1 MKERNQTD
9 KKTTVEIIIPTLN
22 EANNIGEIVRDIRS
36 QVLSVKLSILVT
48 DAGSTDRTVEI
59 CAKENVKV
67 IRRKKKGKGSGMKEA
82 VEYSTADIIVFID
95 GDGTYQ
101 ISDLGKLLEP
111 LLKDEA
117 DMVIGSRFKGRREK
131 GSISTFNTI
140 GNKIFNK
147 SINFA
152 MKSMITDSQSG
163 YRALTRKLFQ
173 ELVLFS
179 ENFEIEV
186 EMIVE
191 ALAKGYRVMEVPISY
206 RKRRNSETKLNPLND
221 GVRIG
226 KTLFFIIMNVRP
238 ILFFSILS
246 GIIFGIGAYPV
257 AFVLYEKVVLGE
269 IIHIP
274 AVIFASVLIIT
285 GIIVLVLGMLSE
297 LIVRSR
303 RRMEFLISR
312 KI

>member
-1 MKERNQTD
+1 MDE
-9 KKTTVEIIIPTLN
+9 KTTVEIIIPTLN
-22 EANNIGEIVRDIRS
+22 EESNIREIVRDIRS
-36 QVLSVKLSILVT
+36 QVLPVELSILVT
-48 DAGSTDRTVEI
+48 DAGSTDKTVEI
-59 CAKENVKV
+59 CEKENVKV
-67 IRRKKKGKGSGMKEA
+67 IRRKRRGKGSGMREA
-82 VEYSTADIIVFID
+82 AEYSDAEIIVFID
-95 GDGTYQ
+95 GDRTYQ

-111 LLKDEA
+111 LLKDKA
-117 DMVIGSRFKGRREK
+117 DMVVGSRFKGSREK
-131 GSISTFNTI
+131 GSISSFNKI
-140 GNKIFNK
+140 GNDLFNK

-152 MKSMITDSQSG
+152 FKSMITDSQSG
-163 YRALTRKLFQ
+163 YRALKRKLFH

-186 EMIVE
+186 EITVE
-191 ALAKGYRVMEVPISY
+191 SLAKGCRVIEVPISY
-206 RKRRNSETKLNPLND
+206 RKRRDSKTKLNPWKD
-221 GVRIG
+221 GLRIG

-238 ILFFSILS
+238 LLFFSILS

-257 AFVLYEKVVLGE
+257 ILVIYEKVVFGE

-285 GIIVLVLGMLSE
+285 GIMVLVLGMLSE

-303 RRMEFLISR
+303 RRIEFMIGR